1 MKLDTTLLKSMKTVG
16 LTEPDNVVRESIA
29 LFLFQKKLTSIG
41 KAAKLANMSL
51 AQFMEFLESLKIP
64 QAEYT
69 QDDFLMDLAT
79 IKKLRRG
86 RYKSRGY
93 NPCI

>member
-1 MKLDTTLLKSMKTVG
+1 MKVDTTLLKSMKTVG
-16 LTEPDNVVRESIA
+16 LTEPDNVVRKSIA

-86 RYKSRGY
+86 RYKS
-93 NPCI
+93 

>member
-1 MKLDTTLLKSMKTVG
+1 MKLDTILLKSMKTVG

-86 RYKSRGY
+86 RYKS
-93 NPCI
+93 

>member
-1 MKLDTTLLKSMKTVG
+1 MKTVG

-86 RYKSRGY
+86 RYKS
-93 NPCI
+93 

>member
-1 MKLDTTLLKSMKTVG
+1 MKLDTILLKSMKTVG

-29 LFLFQKKLTSIG
+29 LFLFQKKLISIG
-41 KAAKLANMSL
+41 KAAKLANMNL

-69 QDDFLMDLAT
+69 QDDFLVDSAT

-86 RYKSRGY
+86 KHKT
-93 NPCI
+93 

>member
-16 LTEPDNVVRESIA
+16 LTEPDNVVRRVYSP
-29 LFLFQKKLTSIG
+29 LPLPKKLISIG
-41 KAAKLANMSL
+41 KAAKLASMSL

-69 QDDFLMDLAT
+69 QDDFLVDLAT

-86 RYKSRGY
+86 RYKS
-93 NPCI
+93 